1 MRSACRRIR
10 GDLGGRR
17 ADRAADEQLPCAAH
31 RQHHGRAE
39 CQRHHLD
46 QERPYGRDEEVP
58 CRDVQR
64 HVRGIGLHG
73 VTQRH
78 GREQE
83 RDDQPDH
90 QRGDR
95 RLPRVLPSRICR
107 IIDVAGRGAQR
118 NVERGDKE
126 HHEYQPQLP
135 RCADGAAVLVRDAEQ
150 RQVSDIAGDVDAD
163 RAERAER
170 ERQERKVRQQN
181 REQHDY
187 LAVVQVAGQH
197 DQANEADHREHDR
210 VDERRIKQRAHEAA
224 RAVSPLPGRGEHV
237 VGIRG
242 VLGEQIAEERADR
255 GEQQR
260 HEIRT
265 GGDAGQDG
273 LGLNAAH
280 AAGSQRQREDRGE
293 NQIDE
298 SHHDADDDAADDAG
312 PLEPDG
318 ELTREP
324 VCAERGAEN
333 QRHAGKTDRHP

>member
-1 MRSACRRIR
+1 MQA
-10 GDLGGRR
+10 
-17 ADRAADEQLPCAAH
+17 
-31 RQHHGRAE
+31 
-39 CQRHHLD
+39 
-46 QERPYGRDEEVP
+46 
-58 CRDVQR
+58 
-64 HVRGIGLHG
+64 
-73 VTQRH
+73 
-78 GREQE
+78 
-83 RDDQPDH
+83 
-90 QRGDR
+90 
-95 RLPRVLPSRICR
+95 
-107 IIDVAGRGAQR
+107 
-118 NVERGDKE
+118 
-126 HHEYQPQLP
+126 
-135 RCADGAAVLVRDAEQ
+135 
-150 RQVSDIAGDVDAD
+150 
-163 RAERAER
+163 
-170 ERQERKVRQQN
+170 
-181 REQHDY
+181 
-187 LAVVQVAGQH
+187 AGQH

-210 VDERRIKQRAHEAA
+210 VDERRVKQRAHEAA